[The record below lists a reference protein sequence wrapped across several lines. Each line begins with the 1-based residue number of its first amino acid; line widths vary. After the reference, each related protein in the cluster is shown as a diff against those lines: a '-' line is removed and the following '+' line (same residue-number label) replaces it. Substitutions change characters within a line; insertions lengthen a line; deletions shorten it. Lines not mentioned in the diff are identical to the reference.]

1 MYSIGKFSN
10 ICKVPIKTLR
20 YYDDIDLL
28 KPSYIDSET
37 NYRYY
42 DYDKIATIELI
53 LLLKS
58 LHVSLADI
66 KQIIK
71 RKDSVQWDS
80 IIEQKISELEKKKEQ
95 ITKEIE
101 EMKQLKDKT
110 EAGIPVI
117 QGASFSSCY
126 FENRQDTL
134 VYTLRKKISIK
145 FIDILVRHLFS
156 QIYAYNLEVD
166 GKLMAIFHNR
176 NIKGNE
182 ADVELLVPVKDSN
195 GIDGCRIVPN
205 GKYACITVKG
215 AYTDLAL
222 GYEVLKNWIVE
233 NDLIQRGDMMEIYQK
248 GLIPTNLNLQDLRPD
263 LSRNPSDFLTKIC
276 VPVV

>member
-156 QIYAYNLEVD
+156 QVYAYNLEVD